1 MNRYTA
7 FISYRHLTPDAE
19 VAQKLHRMI
28 EAFSVPAGL
37 RKKTG
42 VRRLGRVFR
51 DQEELPLSSNLG
63 DDIHEAL
70 ENSDWLICVC
80 SPKYLESRWCREELR
95 YFLSLGKKER
105 VLTVLTEGEPENA
118 FPEELRFQTVD
129 GQTVEKEPL
138 AADVRAGDLAGALKK
153 LRKEKLR
160 IIAPILGVQFDDL
173 RQRAR
178 RRRIRIISAAAAA
191 AFMLLAGFLGYA
203 VMKNREITG
212 ERNSAQIAESQW
224 LAKSAD
230 EALAEKDQALSLQ
243 LALEALP
250 ENFDNPER
258 PVTEAALTALRNAV
272 LYDKGD
278 SGYHPAA
285 EIEVPGLETCKLI
298 DNMLICFSRK
308 TEGFISAYDLASGG
322 QFITPYTLAEE
333 PLNCFFSDSGHAV
346 LVYPDRIVKTTSLES
361 RDGEPL
367 TDDLSDGYVHDEDGQ
382 LARDEN
388 GDLVKQQFRES
399 YPSFHKL
406 VDVQGAGGILL
417 SRNAPYTV
425 LSWYQMYDHRYRGY
439 ADILNY
445 MQDAVYLPVPGSNG
459 SLFAVGGYMALSTE
473 DQKPGHDPVIL
484 ELKLSAVKDGQG
496 PMYYDHED
504 IRMRYYLDPEMLEPY
519 RVSQYVTLDRLAASC
534 NGSIL
539 AAYGTN
545 ELCFWLHGDPEMRA
559 VFDPQLTGKSGIRDV
574 QFSPKDPDLLAL
586 RTENG
591 ALYLYDC
598 RKNEMRLEI
607 RRGLESILAFEWSPD
622 GDKLLT
628 VCANGTAEL
637 LSAKD
642 GSLLQALD
650 CPFEVKEAS
659 FSGEQFIILRNKDRV
674 QLDLLRAAG
683 ESETPLTRWID
694 DWPIGKETK
703 TGGTGT
709 RLALSPDGSTIWVV
723 RSHGITLYDA
733 ETLAIKTEIPLN
745 SEDRTYLDEETGALV
760 YEKAQG
766 PYVRLRM
773 EKGRAWLYA
782 EGTDSAGYVRVYD
795 PDTGEETANFRVSY
809 PHVRAFINGREELTE
824 KDRSETLIV
833 SGLVFNKDKPLVL
846 VRGDSKDDPY
856 AAVFRT
862 DTYEECWHI
871 GYDSVSGKVS
881 PDNYNIFPAAK
892 EWEDK
897 FAMRGYFLEKSG
909 KVLCEYYARHEA
921 YRNYYSVAAFEVR
934 DAETGNIT
942 AEITF
947 PDKLQGYWVLEDC
960 DRIIAQYP
968 DNRTAV
974 LSAETGGEITAFEA
988 PGALTTMETDDQGI
1002 WLSFAGVTS
1011 SSGQIRFL
1019 VTEAGEVRKDPEGE
1033 PQAAVRTDGRFGPY
1047 PFTVKSGRLYDTET
1061 GAEIVDLSGYKF
1073 EQAWEDGSR
1082 IICGTGDYYVVIR
1095 YAESAELRRLA
1106 LEILGDRQ
1114 MTDEQRKQYFLAP

>member
-28 EAFSVPAGL
+28 ETFPVPAAM
-37 RKKTG
+37 RKKAG

-95 YFLSLGKKER
+95 YFLSLGKKDR

-138 AADVRAGDLAGALKK
+138 AADVRAEDLAGALKK

-191 AFMLLAGFLGYA
+191 AFLLLAGFLGYA
-203 VMKNREITG
+203 VMKNREITE
-212 ERNSAQIAESQW
+212 ERNNAQIAESQW

-230 EALAEKDQALSLQ
+230 EALAEKDRALSLQ

-278 SGYHPAA
+278 SGYHPVA
-285 EIEVPGLETCKLI
+285 EIEVPGLESYKLV

-322 QFITPYTLAEE
+322 QFITPYMLAEE
-333 PLNCFFSDSGHAV
+333 PVNCFFCDSGYAV
-346 LVYPDRIVKTTSLES
+346 LVYPDRIVKTTGYVS
-361 RDGEPL
+361 REGEPL
-367 TDDLSDGYVHDEDGQ
+367 TDDLSYEYVHDEDGQ
-382 LARDEN
+382 LVKDEKGN
-388 GDLVKQQFRES
+388 LVQQQFRES
-399 YPSFHKL
+399 YPSFQKL
-406 VDVQGAGGILL
+406 IDIQGGGGILL
-417 SRNAPYTV
+417 SRVYPYTV
-425 LSWYQMYDHRYRGY
+425 LSWYQIYDKRYRGY
-439 ADILNY
+439 EDILNY
-445 MQDAVYLPVPGSNG
+445 MQDAVYLPVSGSNG
-459 SLFAVGGYMALSTE
+459 ALFAVGGYMGSSTE
-473 DQKPGHDPVIL
+473 EKKPGHDPVIL
-484 ELKLSAVKDGQG
+484 ELKLSAIESSQG
-496 PMYYDHED
+496 PMFYDHED

-519 RVSQYVTLDRLAASC
+519 RVSRYVTLNRLAASC
-534 NGSIL
+534 DGSIL
-539 AAYGTN
+539 AAYGST

-559 VFDPQLTGKSGIRDV
+559 VFDPQLIGKSRIWDV

-607 RRGLESILAFEWSPD
+607 RRGMESIRAFEWSPD
-622 GDKLLT
+622 GDKLLVVYT
-628 VCANGTAEL
+628 NGTAEL

-659 FSGEQFIILRNKDRV
+659 FSGEQFIILRNQDRV
-674 QLDLLRAAG
+674 QLDLLRAADA
-683 ESETPLTRWID
+683 SETPLTRWID
-694 DWPIGKETK
+694 DWPVGDETR
-703 TGGTGT
+703 TGGTGI

-723 RSHGITLYDA
+723 RSRAVTLYDA
-733 ETLAIKTEIPLN
+733 ETLEVKTEIPLN
-745 SEDRTYLDEETGALV
+745 NEDRAYMNEETGELV

-773 EKGRAWLYA
+773 EKGLAWLYA
-782 EGTDSAGYVRVYD
+782 EGTDCAGYVRIYD

-809 PHVRAFINGREELTE
+809 PHVRAFINGKDELTD
-824 KDRSETLIV
+824 KDRSGTLIV
-833 SGLVFNKDKPLVL
+833 SGLVFNEDKPLVL

-856 AAVFRT
+856 VAVFRT

-871 GYDSVSGKVS
+871 GYDSVVGKVS
-881 PDNYNIFPAAK
+881 PENYNIFPAAK

-921 YRNYYSVAAFEVR
+921 YKNYYSVAVFEVR
-934 DAETGNIT
+934 DAETGEIT

-947 PDKLQGYWVLEDC
+947 PDKLQGYRVLEDIE
-960 DRIIAQYP
+960 RIIAQYP

-974 LSAETGGEITAFEA
+974 LSAETGREIAVFEA
-988 PGALTTMETDDQGI
+988 PGALKTVETDDQGI

-1011 SSGQIRFL
+1011 SSEQIRFL
-1019 VTEAGEVRKDPEGE
+1019 VTDAGEVTQDPEGE
-1033 PQAAVRTDGRFGPY
+1033 PQAAISADGRFGPY

-1061 GAEIVDLSGYKF
+1061 GAEIVNLSGYKF
-1073 EQAWEDGSR
+1073 EHAWEDGSK
-1082 IICGTGDYYVVIR
+1082 IICGSGDYYVVIR
-1095 YAESAELRRLA
+1095 YAEPVELRRLA
-1106 LEILGDRQ
+1106 LEILGDKQ
-1114 MTDEQRKQYFLAP
+1114 MTDEQRKQYFLVP